1 LYHYETFIYSD
12 SQEFNMAQGS
22 NFVMKIIGV
31 ALVVLGLGLAYWGYQ
46 LSGSVESQLT
56 EAFTGSDTDKVMTIY
71 IGGAVSFVVGL
82 FMLVKK

>member
-1 LYHYETFIYSD
+1 
-12 SQEFNMAQGS
+12 MAQGS

-31 ALVVLGLGLAYWGYQ
+31 ALVVLGVGLAYWGYQ

-56 EAFTGSDTDKVMTIY
+56 NAFTGSDTDKVMTFY

-82 FMLVKK
+82 LLVLKK